1 MGYDWAAAESLLTF
15 SYPLTFSVLPYALHS
30 SAIAEQAHGRGYH
43 IMLHLPMES
52 ANGEAKREAVFLH
65 AGMSPGEMAKAISGM
80 LATVPYAR
88 GVNNHQ
94 GSLATTDPA
103 LMQELMA
110 DLRGRKFY
118 FIDSRTTAASRAYSV
133 ARMSGVPAA
142 YRRVFLDDTQTR
154 EATLRQLALAVEDA
168 QENGWSIAIGHPYP
182 STLEAL
188 REFLPR
194 AQSYGVRLVFVSDL
208 VH

>member
-1 MGYDWAAAESLLTF
+1 MGYDWATAESLLAL
-15 SYPLTFSVLPYALHS
+15 SYPLTFSVLPYSPYS
-30 SAIAEQAHGRGYH
+30 SAIAEQAHGRGH
-43 IMLHLPMES
+43 HVMLHLPMES

-65 AGMSPGEMAKAISGM
+65 AGMSPGEMAKTVSGM
-80 LATVPYAR
+80 LATVPNAR

-103 LMQELMA
+103 LMQGLMA
-110 DLRGRKFY
+110 DLRERKLY
-118 FIDSRTTAASRAYSV
+118 FIDSRTTPASRAYPI
-133 ARMSGVPAA
+133 ARASGVPAA

-194 AQSYGVRLVFVSDL
+194 AQSYGVRLAFVSDL